1 MQGALPL
8 ARRNPPAGRVDQGTG
23 ARCHRNRTAAATQP
37 QCQPQPQPPP
47 PPSPRA
53 QVFGE
58 VLRLRHSRLWRFSY
72 GACSLPYHAIVWYHV
87 RTSLSAFLPA
97 TSLRASGL
105 SEREPVDHDGPEA
118 WAAYLDGVRARERVR
133 ERGRRHRAAR
143 AARQR
148 AVRAMG
154 RVELPPATPNRGRAR
169 RLAKW
174 RGRRRFAAVLAFQ
187 RAQMDRPQQV
197 GGGSKSK
204 VDPNYLT
211 KVHLVEGGRLEL
223 TTALQK
229 DLDTK
234 MGPWTVVLAGKRG
247 RQPAGSTKQPVV
259 LTAAAIQV
267 RLHLTCPC
275 DSPR

>member
-1 MQGALPL
+1 MRGALPL

-23 ARCHRNRTAAATQP
+23 ARCQGNRHSRPNPTQP
-37 QCQPQPQPPP
+37 QPQPQPP
-47 PPSPRA
+47 PRA

-87 RTSLSAFLPA
+87 RTSLSTFLPA
-97 TSLRASGL
+97 TSLRARGP

-154 RVELPPATPNRGRAR
+154 RVELPPAICRTVAARGAWPSGGAAAGLRQC
-169 RLAKW
+169 W
-174 RGRRRFAAVLAFQ
+174 PFGRGRR
-187 RAQMDRPQQV
+187 
-197 GGGSKSK
+197 
-204 VDPNYLT
+204 
-211 KVHLVEGGRLEL
+211 
-223 TTALQK
+223 
-229 DLDTK
+229 
-234 MGPWTVVLAGKRG
+234 WTVRSRSEVDL
-247 RQPAGSTKQPVV
+247 P
-259 LTAAAIQV
+259 
-267 RLHLTCPC
+267 
-275 DSPR
+275 